1 MGERIWVVD
10 DSETDRLLTGLAL
23 RRSGVADEV
32 VMFECAREALGRLR
46 EPAALPPT
54 LILLDLH
61 MPGFGGLEFLEA
73 LESRAEAVPE
83 VPVAMLTASNDPR
96 DRARCLAHARV
107 RAFLRKPLG
116 RQDAAS
122 LAGLAR

>member
-61 MPGFGGLEFLEA
+61 MPGFGGLDFLDA
-73 LESRAEAVPE
+73 LEHAGARQ
-83 VPVAMLTASNDPR
+83 VPVAMLTSSNDPR
-96 DRARCLAHARV
+96 ERERCLAHACV

-116 RQDAAS
+116 RHEAAA
-122 LAGLAR
+122 LAGLAH